1 MGRQIAANGA
11 SHPSSPEPS
20 HGQPLGSGQIG
31 EKNAAKNTS
40 NSTKK
45 KNLNKT
51 MKSPLERTS
60 AQSVQTQS
68 CLVFAFTGSGN
79 VTKGAREMFEL
90 LPHEYISPSDLP
102 SLRGQVESGERSA
115 GKVYGVLLTLRDL
128 VQLKSVHRTDTLIP
142 DLSTQDSIDKAHYYA
157 HPEEYESIF
166 HTRIAP
172 YVTVIV
178 NGIYW
183 DSRYPRLLTKSQLF
197 SLREE
202 GNTNLKVVADIS
214 CDVGGS
220 FEFLS
225 HTTSIEKPFYTYVSE
240 TDRDVDGVHKSGVV
254 MLGEEH

>member
-1 MGRQIAANGA
+1 
-11 SHPSSPEPS
+11 
-20 HGQPLGSGQIG
+20 
-31 EKNAAKNTS
+31 
-40 NSTKK
+40 
-45 KNLNKT
+45 
-51 MKSPLERTS
+51 
-60 AQSVQTQS
+60 
-68 CLVFAFTGSGN
+68 
-79 VTKGAREMFEL
+79 MFEL

-102 SLRGQVESGERSA
+102 SLQAQVESGERSG
-115 GKVYGVLLTLRDL
+115 GKVYGVLVTLRDL
-128 VQLKSVHRTDTLIP
+128 VRLKSPHSTETLIP
-142 DLSTQDSIDKAHYYA
+142 DLSTQDPIDKAHYYA
-157 HPEEYESIF
+157 NPDKYESIF

-183 DSRYPRLLTKSQLF
+183 DFRYPRLLTKSQLLA
-197 SLREE
+197 LREE

-254 MLGEEH
+254 MLGEGFNRFWEERAVCVPCTPLPPRILTV